1 MTRITAPLQFLSL
14 VTASLLLGA
23 CGNEPASDAGMDALL
38 ATGGDLPVV
47 STDITSLVAELG
59 LAPDSTKFQ
68 DLAGHGF
75 EIANLQGRK
84 VFLNYWATWCAPC
97 IREIPAIARAAAELE
112 DENYLFL
119 LASDESAEVIGNFI
133 DDREFSGNFIKLN
146 GFFGGHGIDAVP
158 SSVLYGENGEIIN
171 SWAGSFEWDSP
182 EMLAALRGE

>member
-1 MTRITAPLQFLSL
+1 MTRVTAPLQILSL
-14 VTASLLLGA
+14 ATASLLLVA
-23 CGNEPASDAGMDALL
+23 CGNEPGSDPGMDALL
-38 ATGGDLPVV
+38 VTGADLPVIT
-47 STDITSLVAELG
+47 TDISSLVADLG
-59 LAPDSTKFQ
+59 LDPAGTKFQ

-75 EIANLQGRK
+75 EIGNLQGRK

-97 IREIPAIARAAAELE
+97 IREIPAIARAAAALE
-112 DENYLFL
+112 EENYLFL
-119 LASDESAEVIGNFI
+119 LASDESAEVISNFI

-158 SSVLYGENGEIIN
+158 SSVLYGEDGEIIN